1 MNQENTH
8 PPAGGSAKSEAASF
22 IWETIKIVV
31 IALVIILPIRY
42 YLIQPFF
49 VKGASMESTFLDGDY
64 IFINE
69 LAYLIGDPQ
78 RGDVAVFKYPLDKR
92 EFFIKR
98 IVGLPGETVEIKI
111 GKVIIYND
119 ANSKGIVLP
128 ESYLDANQ
136 QTIGNMRVELG
147 EDEYFVLGD
156 NRLRSSDSR
165 RWGPLDRS
173 LITGKAM
180 VRLWPLSRVAKIRA
194 IDYPTGN

>member
-1 MNQENTH
+1 
-8 PPAGGSAKSEAASF
+8 
-22 IWETIKIVV
+22 
-31 IALVIILPIRY
+31 
-42 YLIQPFF
+42 
-49 VKGASMESTFLDGDY
+49 MESTFLDGDY

-119 ANSKGIVLP
+119 ANPKGIVLP